1 MLDEYVTRWRLQVD
15 GDPIVTPRARLLPV
29 RLDGLPAMLKVA
41 TYPAEVIGN
50 AVLAWWNTGAND
62 SASGAAR
69 VLLADGAAIVME
81 RAVAPGSLVTYY
93 DEGRFDEAIAIIV
106 ATAKALHAPR
116 TVAPPRDLVPLEQWF
131 AGLHAAAERD
141 GGILRGCADA
151 ATSVLAESGERVVLH
166 GDLHHENILD
176 FGPRGWRAIDPKAVE
191 GDRSFDYVH
200 HLFDPD
206 EMPVPG
212 LDAILHQLDL
222 AARLADIDPAR
233 LRTWLMAWA
242 GLAAVW
248 WLEHGESPEP
258 ALTVASML
266 APAIDPTSTA

>member
-29 RLDGLPAMLKVA
+29 RHDGLPAMLKVA

-50 AVLAWWNTGAND
+50 AVLAWWNSDGDD
-62 SASGAAR
+62 SRSGVAR

-81 RAVAPGSLVTYY
+81 RAVAPRSLVVYY
-93 DEGRFDEAIAIIV
+93 DEGRFDEAIAVIV
-106 ATAKALHAPR
+106 ATARSLHAPR
-116 TVAPPRDLVPLEQWF
+116 ATPPPQGLVPLERWF
-131 AGLHAAAERD
+131 ADLQAAAER
-141 GGILRGCADA
+141 GGAGFRASASA
-151 ATSVLAESGERVVLH
+151 AASLLAEPGERTVLH

-191 GDRSFDYVH
+191 GDRYFDYVH
-200 HLFDPD
+200 HMFDPD
-206 EMPVPG
+206 DARVPG
-212 LDAILHQLDL
+212 LEAILDQVALT
-222 AARLADIDPAR
+222 ARLAGLEPER
-233 LRTWLMAWA
+233 LRRWLLAWA

-258 ALTVASML
+258 GLKVAAML
-266 APAIDPTSTA
+266 ATTFAPDQLA